1 MDPPTPAAPEGRG
14 RSSPR
19 GGEPSKLRRPRY
31 ARYAAPASLR
41 TVKAVEELSRSTP
54 TPNVA
59 AAAHARMP
67 TATPRAD
74 IVDARGPD
82 ASALRMINAVS
93 GPGVAMS
100 SADNATQA
108 SSRPSSSIG

>member
-31 ARYAAPASLR
+31 ARYAAPASLSI
-41 TVKAVEELSRSTP
+41 VKAVEERLRSTP
-54 TPNVA
+54 RPNVA
-59 AAAHARMP
+59 AAAQARMP
-67 TATPRAD
+67 TDTPSAD
-74 IVDARGPD
+74 IVDARGQD

-93 GPGVAMS
+93 GPGVAMM
-100 SADNATQA
+100 SAERATQA
-108 SSRPSSSIG
+108 SSRPSS